1 MKQDIKVKLIPAR
14 SIDVGYQNV
23 KFSKGRRR
31 EGDSVEIE
39 CGLFPAFAPTVSAN
53 QLLSAQGTQQADALL
68 VGVNGNNYM
77 VGNRAKSYTR
87 NVQARHV
94 DAKYCLSDAYYAMF
108 LGALNYIAEDAG
120 AGQEVIIDTVGVG
133 LPLNTYSANHAALAD
148 KLTGEHL
155 IGPVEGPV
163 LRRVTVRHVEVM
175 VQPHGALLNY
185 GSRPK
190 NSLDGATLVV
200 DVGGGTLDW
209 LLLDEDKEIGWTRS
223 GAFPQAMLHIS
234 QTIAE
239 QIEEGLSRD
248 IAAMSAIDKAIR
260 QRDPAFKIGP
270 HVHEMEQFR
279 TLVDSAL
286 DQSVKAMLEK
296 TGALTTVECI
306 LFTGGGAV
314 VYREYMERQYK
325 QWKEAME
332 IDNEPVFANV
342 RGFQVAAEQVAAD
355 RGVVR

>member
-1 MKQDIKVKLIPAR
+1 MKQEIKVKVIPAR
-14 SIDVGYQNV
+14 SVDVGYQNV
-23 KFSKGRRR
+23 KFSKGRKR

-39 CGLFPAFAPTVSAN
+39 CGLFAAFAPTVAAT

-94 DAKYCLSDAYYAMF
+94 DPKYCMSDPYYAMF
-108 LGALNYIAEDAG
+108 LGALHYIAEDAG
-120 AGQEVIIDTVGVG
+120 AGQEAIIDTLGVG
-133 LPLNTYSANHAALAD
+133 LPLNTYSANFEALAE

-155 IGPVEGPV
+155 IGPLGGPV
-163 LRRVTVRHVEVM
+163 VRRVTVRHVEVM

-185 GSRPK
+185 GARPK
-190 NSLDGATLVV
+190 NSLDGVTLVV

-209 LLLDEDKEIGWTRS
+209 VLLDEDREIAWTRS
-223 GAFPQAMLHIS
+223 GSFPQAMLHIS
-234 QTIAE
+234 QMIAE

-248 IAAMSAIDKAIR
+248 IAAMTAIDKAVR
-260 QRDPAFKIGP
+260 HRDTSFKIGP
-270 HVHEMEQFR
+270 NVHEMQQFR

-296 TGALTTVECI
+296 TQSLTTVSRI
-306 LFTGGGAV
+306 LFTGGGAA

-325 QWKEAME
+325 QWKRAME
-332 IDNEPVFANV
+332 IDDEPVFANV

-355 RGVVR
+355 RGVA